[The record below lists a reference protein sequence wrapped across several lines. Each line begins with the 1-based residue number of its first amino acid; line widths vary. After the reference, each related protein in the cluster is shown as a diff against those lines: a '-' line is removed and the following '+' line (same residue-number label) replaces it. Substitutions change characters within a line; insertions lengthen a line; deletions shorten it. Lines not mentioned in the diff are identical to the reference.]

1 MNKENK
7 VYFGV
12 YGIYIKNESVLM
24 INKARG
30 PYTGQYDLPGGKLEF
45 FETIEECLTR
55 EILEETNSVIEKM
68 QFLGHNEY
76 QCRYIKDGEERD
88 FHHVGLYYLV
98 ELDTSN
104 LKIDPDGQDS
114 LGAKFVLKSDITVVN
129 TSPISYPLIQKAFSA
144 PL

>member
-129 TSPISYPLIQKAFSA
+129 TSPISL
-144 PL
+144 